1 MAFRGTGFVIRGTGF
16 VTPFP
21 MFRRHDKTVK
31 KRLEM
36 NERKSA
42 TKVCK
47 LPDKEGYRLRMGR
60 YRILYAIDETQK
72 KIEIFSIAHRQE
84 VYRRWPT

>member
-1 MAFRGTGFVIRGTGF
+1 
-16 VTPFP
+16 